1 MAARGAQRG
10 PLISRPSPLVA
21 VVEVPVAALLLV
33 VLLLVVLLAL
43 LSDLVLQK
51 ANKASR
57 AKGQGRTENRCRRRW
72 TQGNHAFTIDKLG
85 GVAGEECPRN
95 RTRTR

>member
-1 MAARGAQRG
+1 MEVELAVAARGAQRS

-21 VVEVPVAALLLV
+21 VVEVPVAALLVV

-51 ANKASR
+51 AR
-57 AKGQGRTENRCRRRW
+57 ARERKSGT
-72 TQGNHAFTIDKLG
+72 
-85 GVAGEECPRN
+85 
-95 RTRTR
+95 